1 MEWICEAVAISI
13 SFSIVIDDF
22 MSINIIWCEFQMKCF
37 PLHLNSDSDWD
48 SVFSCRFHLIFFP
61 YLCAAAM
68 CNYFASLLFRFV
80 LRRFFF
86 CQSANSSSFT
96 ACRIVFII
104 VSLTGS
110 WKKATSL
117 TILWLWLWVIAVEC
131 GWKGISE
138 LNACVCTTLH
148 CTVRSMQAYGNPYKY

>member
-1 MEWICEAVAISI
+1 MEWICEAVAIAI
-13 SFSIVIDDF
+13 SFPIVIHDF

-37 PLHLNSDSDWD
+37 PLHLNSDSDSD
-48 SVFSCRFHLIFFP
+48 SVLSCRFHLIFFP
-61 YLCAAAM
+61 ICVQRQCAIILHH
-68 CNYFASLLFRFV
+68 FSFDSFSDD
-80 LRRFFF
+80 FFF
-86 CQSANSSSFT
+86 CQSAKSSSFT

-138 LNACVCTTLH
+138 LNACVYYTTLYS
-148 CTVRSMQAYGNPYKY
+148 VEYASVWKSI